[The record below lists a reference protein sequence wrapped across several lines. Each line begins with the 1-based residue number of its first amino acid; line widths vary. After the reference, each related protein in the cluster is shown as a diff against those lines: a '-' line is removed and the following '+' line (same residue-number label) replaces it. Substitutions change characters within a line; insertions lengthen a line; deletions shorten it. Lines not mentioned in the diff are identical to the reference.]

1 MNEKSSDF
9 LNWTKI
15 INSEDELINLFKNQ
29 ASAVFTQLDYSN
41 ITQCLEY
48 IQMKHMGQVRRGS
61 TELKQI
67 PYYTHPLTV
76 AILVMDYDPSVSLT
90 MAALLH
96 DVLEDT
102 QTALSEIVEKFGK
115 EVAHLVDLL
124 SKEIEGEKKDIH
136 KEYYPKIKADK
147 KALLLKLCDRL
158 ANLYSYYYDAES
170 PKRVKYIK
178 ETKEIIIPMAKHYE
192 ELKERII
199 AAVNYHE
206 YYIN

>member
-15 INSEDELINLFKNQ
+15 INSEDELINLFKKQ
-29 ASAVFTQLDYSN
+29 TASVFTQLDYSK

-48 IQMKHMGQVRRGS
+48 IQMKHIGQLRRGS
-61 TELKQI
+61 SEVKQI

-76 AILVMDYDPSVSLT
+76 AILVMDYDPAVN
-90 MAALLH
+90 MIIAALLH

-102 QTALSEIVEKFGK
+102 KTSLSEIVEKYGK
-115 EVAHLVDLL
+115 NVALLVDLL

-136 KEYYPKIKADK
+136 KEYYPKIKANK

-158 ANLYSYYYDAES
+158 ANLYSYYYDSES
-170 PKRVKYIK
+170 PKRDKYIK
-178 ETKEIIIPMAKHYE
+178 ETKEIIIPMATPYE